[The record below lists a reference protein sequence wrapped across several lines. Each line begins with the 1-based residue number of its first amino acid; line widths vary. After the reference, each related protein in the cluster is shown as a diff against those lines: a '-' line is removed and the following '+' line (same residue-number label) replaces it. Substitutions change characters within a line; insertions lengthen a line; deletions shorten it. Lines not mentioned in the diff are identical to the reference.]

1 MNQGQWYK
9 KIIRDIHETL
19 RTIVKNNTDLFQENG
34 NLTTA
39 VFNCILQKNVR
50 YYLLHAVF
58 QIQMINRDPQMFK
71 WWISALDETSAQF
84 GIETMRLQ
92 FQSVVDEYLQQIVG
106 EDQLREDSKGKVW
119 RYFIGREPE
128 EQPQASTTTSTTGED

>member
-1 MNQGQWYK
+1 
-9 KIIRDIHETL
+9 
-19 RTIVKNNTDLFQENG
+19 
-34 NLTTA
+34 
-39 VFNCILQKNVR
+39 
-50 YYLLHAVF
+50 
-58 QIQMINRDPQMFK
+58 MINNDLQMFK
-71 WWISALDETSAQF
+71 WWISALDEISAQF

-128 EQPQASTTTSTTGED
+128 EQPQASTSTIGEDKQNYKEVSSDDGS

>member
-1 MNQGQWYK
+1 M
-9 KIIRDIHETL
+9 T
-19 RTIVKNNTDLFQENG
+19 
-34 NLTTA
+34 
-39 VFNCILQKNVR
+39 
-50 YYLLHAVF
+50 
-58 QIQMINRDPQMFK
+58 NRDPQMFE
-71 WWISALDETSAQF
+71 WWITALDETSAQF

-128 EQPQASTTTSTTGED
+128 D